1 VDRVVNAVGSVS
13 LAGHVLC
20 AGSAVAGQRVT
31 LRLDGQ
37 LVQVLDTDRTLLRTI
52 AAPALAGVHV
62 RDARP
67 AGPPPRPSPAAVTVR
82 RVVSIQGALQ
92 VAGQKIQVGRV
103 HARKIVDVTLDETTV
118 TIRHDG
124 ELLTAVPRRSTTE
137 LNRTKNSEYLTT
149 TKIV

>member
-1 VDRVVNAVGSVS
+1 
-13 LAGHVLC
+13 
-20 AGSAVAGQRVT
+20 
-31 LRLDGQ
+31 
-37 LVQVLDTDRTLLRTI
+37 
-52 AAPALAGVHV
+52 
-62 RDARP
+62 
-67 AGPPPRPSPAAVTVR
+67 VR

-118 TIRHDG
+118 TIHHDG